1 VKLLAQ
7 HLWRDLL
14 DVEDNMWRCGTR
26 RQGDEESGLILM
38 LHALDIRALALRRE
52 SSLFCACAFLCLPVH
67 AAPVFSLLS
76 SGLGRQPLKNPG
88 WGLDGIEHGRDPCRC
103 TSMPEERGL
112 STFGN
117 LLCLFPSR
125 QGPFSMLESDVR
137 VLSAPVTGGAIV
149 VKWS

>member
-52 SSLFCACAFLCLPVH
+52 SSLFCACAFCVFPFTPHPFFHSCPVDW
-67 AAPVFSLLS
+67 AGSL
-76 SGLGRQPLKNPG
+76 
-88 WGLDGIEHGRDPCRC
+88 
-103 TSMPEERGL
+103 
-112 STFGN
+112 
-117 LLCLFPSR
+117 
-125 QGPFSMLESDVR
+125 
-137 VLSAPVTGGAIV
+137 
-149 VKWS
+149 